1 MPPSERIS
9 IGTDYYLL
17 ASAITARRPRI
28 VLNHR
33 DTFAIFDD
41 AGDVPVAGVEP
52 YGIFHRGTRFLTRFE
67 LRLNDGLPVLLSSA
81 PSEDGCALVTYLA
94 NADER
99 SGGEIVLERDTIAVE
114 RSKVLCDATLHE
126 RVRVTSYA
134 STPLAVVVS
143 LLFEADFADEFEVR
157 GLERPRRGTLSP
169 PVVEEAGLH
178 IRYEGLDGVVR
189 QTRVLFSPP
198 PARLEPG
205 RAAFV
210 LSLVPRGEATIDVTI
225 RCETDPV
232 GLSVCSRD
240 EALGRLREER
250 RRWLAGLPTF
260 SSSNEHFDA
269 WLGQSLRDLVMLRTD
284 APAPGYVQAGIPW
297 FATVFGRDGIVT
309 ALETLA
315 FDPSL
320 AADVLRTLASLQG
333 QHDDPGRDEEPG
345 KILHELR
352 LGEMAATGEV
362 PFARY
367 YGSVDAT
374 PLFLVLLAAYAQR
387 TADLALV
394 EELWPAAEAALG
406 WIEGYGDRDGDG
418 WVEYARRGTAGLLH
432 QGWKDSHDAISHGD
446 GRLAEPPIALVEVQ
460 AYVYAALEGLAE
472 LARRTGRN
480 VLAERWQ
487 QRARELRTRFDRT
500 FWLPDDGIYALALD
514 RDKRPCRVV
523 SSNAGHALW
532 AGIAE
537 PMRARTLIDRLFRQD
552 LFCGWG
558 IRTLSSAA
566 ARFNPMSYHNGSIWP
581 HDNAIIAAGCARYGA
596 TERAALLLDA
606 LFYAGLQLEDR
617 RLPELFCGFE
627 RCAEHR
633 PVPYPVACKP
643 QAWATASVLLLL
655 QATLGLEVDAW
666 QRRITLTRPVLPA
679 WLERLDI
686 RGLRVGDARTDLAI
700 YRRRL
705 GAAVEVTDR
714 EGDLEIVVR
723 R

>member
-17 ASAITARRPRI
+17 ASAITGRRPRF
-28 VLNHR
+28 VLSHG

-52 YGIFHRGTRFLTRFE
+52 YGIFHRGTRYLTRFE

-81 PSEDGCALVTYLA
+81 PGEDGCALVTHLA

-99 SGGEIVLERDTIAVE
+99 SDGEIVLERDTIAVT
-114 RSKVLCDATLHE
+114 RHKVLCDATLFEH
-126 RVRVTSYA
+126 VRLCSYA
-134 STPLAVVVS
+134 ATPLVVVLS
-143 LLFEADFADEFEVR
+143 FLFDADFADEFEVR
-157 GLERPRRGTLSP
+157 GLKRSRRGTLGP
-169 PVVEEAGLH
+169 PRVEDGGLRFH
-178 IRYEGLDGVVR
+178 YEGLDGVVR
-189 QTRVLFSPP
+189 RTAVAFSPA
-198 PARLEPG
+198 PARLEPW

-210 LSLVPRGEATIDVTI
+210 VPLVARGEATIAVTI
-225 RCETDPV
+225 SCESTGGRSAPCRREDA
-232 GLSVCSRD
+232 LS
-240 EALGRLREER
+240 RLHAER
-250 RRWLAGLPTF
+250 RRWFAGLPEF
-260 SSSNEHFDA
+260 QSSNEHFDA
-269 WLGQSLRDLVMLRTD
+269 WLGQSLRDLAMLRTD
-284 APAPGYVQAGIPW
+284 TPAAGYIQAGIPW
-297 FATVFGRDGIVT
+297 FATVFGRDGLVT
-309 ALETLA
+309 ALEILA
-315 FDPSL
+315 FGPDL
-320 AADVLRTLASLQG
+320 AVSVLRTLATLQG
-333 QHDDPGRDEEPG
+333 KAEDPARDEEPG
-345 KILHELR
+345 KIVHELR

-387 TADLALV
+387 TADLGLV

-406 WIEGYGDRDGDG
+406 WIERFGDRDGDG
-418 WVEYARRGTAGLLH
+418 WVEYARRGSAGLLH
-432 QGWKDSHDAISHGD
+432 QGWKDSHDAVSHGD

-460 AYVYAALEGLAE
+460 AYVYAALVGLSD
-472 LARRTGRN
+472 LARRVGRTQA
-480 VLAERWQ
+480 AEGWAA
-487 QRARELRTRFDRT
+487 RATELRRRFDRD
-500 FWLPDDGIYALALD
+500 FWLADEHTYALALD

-537 PMRARTLIDRLFRQD
+537 PHRARLLVERLFRDD

-558 IRTLSSAA
+558 IRTLSSNA
-566 ARFNPMSYHNGSIWP
+566 ARFNPMSYHNGSVWP
-581 HDNAIIAAGCARYGA
+581 HDNALIAAGCARYGA
-596 TERAALLLDA
+596 TERAATVLDA
-606 LFYAGLQLEDR
+606 LFHAGLQLEDR

-627 RCAEHR
+627 RCAGQR

-643 QAWATASVLLLL
+643 QAWAAGSVLLLL

-666 QRRITLTRPVLPA
+666 QRRITLTRPMLPP

-686 RGLRVGDARTDLAI
+686 RKLRVGDASTDLAI

-714 EGDLEIVVR
+714 TGDLEVVVR